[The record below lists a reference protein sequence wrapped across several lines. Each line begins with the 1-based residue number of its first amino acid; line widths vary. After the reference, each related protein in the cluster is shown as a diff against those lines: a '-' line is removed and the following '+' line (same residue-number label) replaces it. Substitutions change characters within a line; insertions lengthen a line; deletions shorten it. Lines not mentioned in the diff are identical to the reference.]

1 MSFFKKQLE
10 AAAKWSEPKLDAG
23 AFSSEKMTRGG
34 MANEGSWKASTLI
47 DWYCLEDSEA
57 ATGHRRYGCCD
68 LLLMSAVGTGE
79 RGGCIHTR
87 HFQTLD

>member
-10 AAAKWSEPKLDAG
+10 AAAKWSEPRLDAG
-23 AFSSEKMTRGG
+23 AFSSDKMIRRE
-34 MANEGSWKASTLI
+34 MAKEGSWKASTLI

-57 ATGHRRYGCCD
+57 ATGHRREGCCD
-68 LLLMSAVGTGE
+68 KLLMSAVGTGE

-87 HFQTLD
+87 HFHSPD